1 METMSLR
8 IQIGLITAALASG
21 AALVAVYPVL
31 GDQGAKGDQVKTL
44 MVTIP
49 SAIIISAVLFGW
61 AIPKVLGQEA
71 SKRAKLGLTSS
82 VIGLLIAVPLFWS
95 GLGIVFGMSGAFLTM
110 EARDE
115 PGDRSRIMTVA
126 FWLGAL
132 VVAFNLLINI
142 FEPISD

>member
-1 METMSLR
+1 MSLR

-31 GDQGAKGDQVKTL
+31 GDQGAKGEQVKTL
-44 MVTIP
+44 LITIP
-49 SAIIISAVLFGW
+49 SALVFSAVIFGW
-61 AIPKVLGQEA
+61 AIPKVLAQEA
-71 SKRAKLGLTSS
+71 SKRAKLALTSS
-82 VIGLLIAVPLFWS
+82 VIGLLLAVPLFWT

-115 PGDRSRIMTVA
+115 PEDRSRILKVA

-142 FEPISD
+142 FEPLSD